1 LPHHRDVGRFLAS
14 ATQGVHSKGHQQ
26 ISDGKA
32 ATTVPLV
39 IWIIILVAALVVG
52 LYQKSRFDKAIRR
65 RGMELEAQKY
75 QQSNPQKEQ

>member
-1 LPHHRDVGRFLAS
+1 M
-14 ATQGVHSKGHQQ
+14 
-26 ISDGKA
+26 
-32 ATTVPLV
+32 PLV